1 MLFPLNKLLPPP
13 NQKFGDFY
21 CILANC
27 MVKILRLILAPIWK
41 IWLIFW
47 FCIPFLLLFP
57 FFYFC
62 LATRRFDAVF
72 KLKRLWARIICFGS
86 FLYPT
91 VKYTSKKYRL
101 PKPCIIAPNHT
112 SYLDIVFSPFFVDHT
127 AVFMGKYE
135 LLKIPL
141 FKYFFVYLDIPV
153 NRKSIKDSHKAFSD
167 AGKKLDE
174 GLSVIIYPEGTIG
187 DRGKLRPFKNGAFK
201 LAIEKQVPI
210 VPAVNLNN
218 WWFLE
223 NGGFFKSNGS
233 PGIPRIV
240 VGDPI
245 YTTGMDESNI
255 EELKNKVH
263 TFIQHELQKFYG
275 K

>member
-1 MLFPLNKLLPPP
+1 MKL
-13 NQKFGDFY
+13 
-21 CILANC
+21 I
-27 MVKILRLILAPIWK
+27 RLIIAPIWK
-41 IWLIFW
+41 IWLILW
-47 FCIPFLLLFP
+47 FCVPFIIMFP
-57 FFYFC
+57 LFYFA
-62 LATRRFDAVF
+62 LVTKRFAFAF
-72 KLKRLWARIICFGS
+72 KLKRCWARIICFGS
-86 FLYPT
+86 FLYPVIT
-91 VKYTSKKYRL
+91 YKSKKYAL
-101 PKPCIIAPNHT
+101 PKPCIIVPNHT
-112 SYLDIVFSPFFVDHT
+112 SYLDIVFSPFFIDHT

-135 LLKIPL
+135 LLNIPL

-153 NRKSIKDSHKAFSD
+153 NRKSITGSHKAFSD

-223 NGGFFKSNGS
+223 NGGFFKANGR

-245 YTTGMDESNI
+245 ITKGMTDKNI
-255 EELKNKVH
+255 DELKQKVH
-263 TFIQHELQKFYG
+263 TFIQHELDMFNG